1 MGQFTIEPLRIPAVG
16 LVRASKLSDPRG
28 TFVETYTVPG
38 FEQIGIDC
46 QFVQDNEALS
56 LKAGTIR
63 GLHFQT
69 PPAAQ
74 SKLIRV
80 VRGAIFDVA
89 VDLRRGSPTLGRWC
103 GVRLAAGSGEQVFV
117 PKGFAHGYCT
127 LEDNTAVIYKVDAL
141 YNAQY
146 DTGVRWNDPDIG
158 VDWPL
163 EPGGLTVSERDAGL
177 PMLRDISPPFSQG

>member
-28 TFVETYTVPG
+28 TFAETYTVPG
-38 FEQIGIDC
+38 FEQIGIGC
-46 QFVQDNEALS
+46 RFVQDTEPLS

-69 PPAAQ
+69 PPVAQ
-74 SKLIRV
+74 SKLIYV

-89 VDLRRGSPTLGRWC
+89 VDLRRSSPTFGRWC
-103 GVRLAAGSGEQVFV
+103 GVRLAAGGSEQVFV

-127 LEDNTAVIYKVDAL
+127 LEDDTTVIYKVDEL
-141 YNAQY
+141 YDAQY
-146 DTGVRWNDPDIG
+146 DTGVGWNDPDIG

-163 EPGGLTVSERDAGL
+163 GPDRLTVSEKDAGL
-177 PMLRDISPPFSQG
+177 PMLRDISSPFSQG